1 MHIPLP
7 WDSKVKHQIFI
18 EMEKYFIYKAFYYS
32 LNESAERN
40 NGVMHANDCKSL
52 ELLCKVEGEFIE
64 AYNKM
69 QEYGKELLADG
80 WSLCTNNRSK
90 NYGDDSYIKVEDGD
104 DWRDGHSAEIIYSTE
119 ELALRTI

>member
-1 MHIPLP
+1 M
-7 WDSKVKHQIFI
+7 

-40 NGVMHANDCKSL
+40 NGVMHAKDCKSL

-69 QEYGKELLADG
+69 QEYGKELLANG

-104 DWRDGHSAEIIYSTE
+104 DRRDGHSAEIIYSTE